1 MGHALTYQT
10 DRYPSQKLS
19 RAQALKGM
27 TWDAAYASFA
37 EDELGSL
44 ESGKKA
50 DFVVLDR
57 DIMDEDSEYE
67 QILKAQVQATV
78 IDGQVVYGSL

>member
-1 MGHALTYQT
+1 MHCIDRNA
-10 DRYPSQKLS
+10 RYPSQKLT
-19 RAQALKGM
+19 RTQALKGM

-44 ESGKKA
+44 EPGKKA

-57 DIMDEDSEYE
+57 DIMDEGSEYSE
-67 QILKAQVQATV
+67 ILKAEVQATV
-78 IDGQVVYGSL
+78 IDGEVAYGNL